1 MRRVLR
7 IRDII
12 MRTST
17 TSRHSIKKSTN
28 VYLTAALVET
38 ARSMNIN
45 LSATLDKL
53 LAQEIEA
60 RKNEQ
65 IQEKQDMQAMNAFI
79 ERAGMFTDDDFFGSL

>member
-1 MRRVLR
+1 
-7 IRDII
+7 

-17 TSRHSIKKSTN
+17 TSRHGIKKSTN

-65 IQEKQDMQAMNAFI
+65 MQEKQDMQTMNAFI
-79 ERAGMFTDDDFFGSL
+79 ERAGMLTDDDFFGSL

>member
-1 MRRVLR
+1 
-7 IRDII
+7 

-17 TSRHSIKKSTN
+17 TSRHNTKKSTN

-45 LSATLDKL
+45 LSATLDRL

-60 RKNEQ
+60 RKSEQ
-65 IQEKQDMQAMNAFI
+65 SKEKQDMQTMNAFM
-79 ERAGMFTDDDFFGSL
+79 ERAGMLKDDDFFGSL